1 MKKAL
6 LIGINYINDKDS
18 SLQGCIED
26 VINMRNMLIDAY
38 DYEVSNIITLRDDDI
53 DASHQPTRD
62 NIINNFKKLAKESD
76 TIEELW
82 VHYSGHGSLL
92 FGNKPIN
99 INMNMNNE
107 NILVPVDYTSKG
119 FILDIELLAIV
130 KTIKCKTVLLF
141 DSCHSGTMCDLPWA
155 IEYKNPLN
163 YTVTHINN
171 IVISNPNIFMFS
183 GSKDTQTSVD
193 SYNRENQQY
202 VGAFTNA
209 FINSLRKNRHNV
221 AFKVLY
227 QDICEYLS
235 QHRFTQIPIFS
246 SSCKEPNLIFTRA
259 NGICVPVIMTK
270 AAPVTNASNA
280 AIKKNMSFMLRNR

>member
-6 LIGINYINDKDS
+6 LIGINYINDKDIT
-18 SLQGCIED
+18 LYGCVED

-38 DYEVSNIITLRDDDI
+38 DYDISNIITLRDDDI
-53 DASHQPTRD
+53 HAIHHPTRD
-62 NIINNFKKLAKESD
+62 NIINNLKQLANESD
-76 TIEELW
+76 KLDELW

-92 FGNKPIN
+92 FDNKN
-99 INMNMNNE
+99 INMNSNNE

-141 DSCHSGTMCDLPWA
+141 DSCHSGTMCDLPWS

-171 IVISNPNIFMFS
+171 VVISNPNIFMFS
-183 GSKDTQTSVD
+183 GCKDSQTSID
-193 SYNRENQQY
+193 SYNNESQQY
-202 VGAFTNA
+202 VGAFTDA
-209 FINSLRKNRHNV
+209 FLQSLRKNRHNV
-221 AFKVLY
+221 SYKVLY
-227 QDICEYLS
+227 QDICQYLA
-235 QHRFTQIPIFS
+235 QNGFTQIPIFS
-246 SSCKEPNLIFTRA
+246 SSSKEPNLIFTRA

-270 AAPVTNASNA
+270 AAPVKNASNA

>member
-6 LIGINYINDKDS
+6 LIGINYINDPDS

-38 DYEVSNIITLRDDDI
+38 DYDVSNILTLRDDAI
-53 DASHQPTRD
+53 DPQHQPTRD
-62 NIINNFKKLAKESD
+62 NIINNFKKLANESHLLH
-76 TIEELW
+76 ELW
-82 VHYSGHGSLL
+82 IHYSGHGSLL

-99 INMNMNNE
+99 MNKNNE
-107 NILVPVDYTSKG
+107 NILVPQDYTTKG

-130 KTIKCKTVLLF
+130 KTIKCKTILLF

-163 YTVTHINN
+163 YTVTNINN

-183 GSKDTQTSVD
+183 GSKDSQTSVD

-202 VGAFTNA
+202 VGAFSNA
-209 FINSLRKNRHNV
+209 FIHSLRKNRHNV
-221 AFKVLY
+221 EYKVLY
-227 QDICEYLS
+227 QDICEYLI
-235 QHRFTQIPIFS
+235 QLGFTQIPIFS
-246 SSCKEPNLIFTRA
+246 SSSKEPNLIFTRA
-259 NGICVPVIMTK
+259 NGLCLPVIMTK
-270 AAPVTNASNA
+270 AQPVTNTSNV
-280 AIKKNMSFMLRNR
+280 AIKKNMSFMLRSR

>member
-6 LIGINYINDKDS
+6 LIGINYIDDPDS

-53 DASHQPTRD
+53 HASHQPTRD
-62 NIINNFKKLAKESD
+62 NIINHFKKLANESD

-99 INMNMNNE
+99 MNKNNE
-107 NILVPVDYTSKG
+107 NILVPVDYKTKG

-130 KTIKCKTVLLF
+130 KTIKCKTILLF

-183 GSKDTQTSVD
+183 GSKDYQTSVD

-209 FINSLRKNRHNV
+209 FIHSLRKNRHNV
-221 AFKVLY
+221 AYKVLY
-227 QDICEYLS
+227 QDICEYLT
-235 QHRFTQIPIFS
+235 QHGFTQIPIFS
-246 SSCKEPNLIFTRA
+246 SSSKEPNLIFTRA
-259 NGICVPVIMTK
+259 SGLKVPVIMTK
-270 AAPVTNASNA
+270 PSPVTNTSNA

>member
-6 LIGINYINDKDS
+6 LIGINYINDTDIR
-18 SLQGCIED
+18 LQGCIED
-26 VINMRNMLIDAY
+26 VINIRNMLIDAY
-38 DYEVSNIITLRDDDI
+38 DYELSNIITLRDDDKH
-53 DASHQPTRD
+53 ASHQPTRD
-62 NIINNFKKLAKESD
+62 NIMNNFKKLANESD

-92 FGNKPIN
+92 FDNKPIN
-99 INMNMNNE
+99 MNKNNE
-107 NILVPVDYTSKG
+107 NILVPVDYKTKG
-119 FILDIELLAIV
+119 FILDIEFLEII
-130 KTIKCKTVLLF
+130 KTIKCKTILLF

-171 IVISNPNIFMFS
+171 VVISNPNIFMFS
-183 GSKDTQTSVD
+183 GSKDSQTSVD

-209 FINSLRKNRHNV
+209 FIHSLRKNRHNV
-221 AFKVLY
+221 AYKVLY
-227 QDICEYLS
+227 QDICEYLM
-235 QHRFTQIPIFS
+235 QHGFTQIPIFS
-246 SSCKEPNLIFTRA
+246 SSSKEPNLIFTRA
-259 NGICVPVIMTK
+259 SGLKVPIIMTK
-270 AAPVTNASNA
+270 PALVTNASNT

>member
-6 LIGINYINDKDS
+6 LIGINYINDTDI

-26 VINMRNMLIDAY
+26 VINIRNMLIDAY
-38 DYEVSNIITLRDDDI
+38 DYELSNIITLRDDDKHT
-53 DASHQPTRD
+53 SHQPTRD
-62 NIINNFKKLAKESD
+62 NIINHFKKLANESD

-92 FGNKPIN
+92 FDNKSIN
-99 INMNMNNE
+99 TNNME
-107 NILVPVDYTSKG
+107 NILVPQDYKTKG

-130 KTIKCKTVLLF
+130 KTIKCKTILLF

-183 GSKDTQTSVD
+183 GSKDSQTSVD

-209 FINSLRKNRHNV
+209 FIHSLRKNRHNV
-221 AFKVLY
+221 AYKVLY

-235 QHRFTQIPIFS
+235 QNGFAQIPIFS
-246 SSCKEPNLIFTRA
+246 SSSKEPNLIFTRA
-259 NGICVPVIMTK
+259 SGLKVPVIMTK
-270 AAPVTNASNA
+270 PALVTNASNT